1 MHRYVAF
8 VISLVLAVNL
18 FPSAMASSEEVVDE
32 IFLLIRQ
39 KELLAFS
46 AVTDLWV
53 THRLRAREQV
63 LASKYDGRV
72 AVVFTNL
79 RMLGFSALVGK
90 WNEERL
96 LVDEVM
102 ETIEARGNVGA
113 VVTNH
118 RALGFSAR
126 TGRWMVERFRPR

>member
-1 MHRYVAF
+1 
-8 VISLVLAVNL
+8 
-18 FPSAMASSEEVVDE
+18 
-32 IFLLIRQ
+32 
-39 KELLAFS
+39 
-46 AVTDLWV
+46 
-53 THRLRAREQV
+53 
-63 LASKYDGRV
+63 
-72 AVVFTNL
+72 
-79 RMLGFSALVGK
+79 MLGFSALVGK

-113 VVTNH
+113 VVTNQ